1 MFEVNGAT
9 NFAITD
15 TKRYVPVVTLSTQ
28 ESTKLLQQLKSEFTR
43 KINWNNQSILTE
55 RPNEYLDCLINT
67 SFEGIDKIFALS
79 FGQNIMGIFF
89 QK

>member
-43 KINWNNQSILTE
+43 KINWNNQ
-55 RPNEYLDCLINT
+55 
-67 SFEGIDKIFALS
+67 
-79 FGQNIMGIFF
+79 
-89 QK
+89 